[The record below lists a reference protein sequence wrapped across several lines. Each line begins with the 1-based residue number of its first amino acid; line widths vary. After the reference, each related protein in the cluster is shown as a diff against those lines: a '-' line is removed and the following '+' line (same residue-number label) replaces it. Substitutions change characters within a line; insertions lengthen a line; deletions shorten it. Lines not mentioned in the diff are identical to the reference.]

1 MEWTVGTT
9 EQHAARCS
17 TTRASPRR
25 SASSRP
31 PVVTMIKTAFSP
43 IAVLIVG
50 LPRPVKPHGAREKG
64 EHDQCIR
71 AEASL
76 PQKDEQSKHED
87 RGELQPSKLGDALEQ
102 RVERRLPS
110 AVHRLRDMQVEAR
123 ERACGDGD
131 RQRDERDADKD
142 DSE

>member
-9 EQHAARCS
+9 EQHAARCA

-64 EHDQCIR
+64 DPTEQKAADHVGLPVHVEVQAVESDAHNDRDPGR
-71 AEASL
+71 AGQGADDWGLREPAH
-76 PQKDEQSKHED
+76 EQS
-87 RGELQPSKLGDALEQ
+87 
-102 RVERRLPS
+102 ERH
-110 AVHRLRDMQVEAR
+110 A
-123 ERACGDGD
+123 
-131 RQRDERDADKD
+131 
-142 DSE
+142 

>member
-50 LPRPVKPHGAREKG
+50 LPSPVKPHGAREKG
-64 EHDQCIR
+64 DPTEQKPADH
-71 AEASL
+71 AALPVHVEA
-76 PQKDEQSKHED
+76 QAVRRGDHEAPRRHP
-87 RGELQPSKLGDALEQ
+87 RGEGAAG
-102 RVERRLPS
+102 RRP
-110 AVHRLRDMQVEAR
+110 
-123 ERACGDGD
+123 
-131 RQRDERDADKD
+131 
-142 DSE
+142 